1 MSSAA
6 EQRQA
11 VIDVRDLTEAEVAA
25 IMLEMR
31 EASPNALQDAL
42 SELLPQVVDEY
53 GGAAASLAVDWYD
66 EQRDAAHARGRFRAS
81 AIRQPGAARFE
92 ALAKWGVDPLRL
104 DAPDFD
110 AALER
115 VSSATSRIVG
125 RAHSLTVVSNTRT
138 DPQAQGW
145 RRVGNGATCKFC
157 RMLIDR
163 GAVYRKESVT
173 FKSHYHCKCTA
184 SPAWDDGREVQTIA
198 YVASKRRVTDADRA
212 KVRAW
217 LNANYPD

>member
-11 VIDVRDLTEAEVAA
+11 VIDIRDLTEAEIAA
-25 IMLEMR
+25 FMLELR
-31 EASPNALQDAL
+31 DASPSSIQDALQDV
-42 SELLPQVVDEY
+42 LPQLVDEY
-53 GGAAASLAVDWYD
+53 GGMAATLGADWYD
-66 EQRDAAHARGRFRAS
+66 EMRDAARARGRFRAEP
-81 AIRQPGAARFE
+81 IRQPGPARYE
-92 ALAKWGVDPLRL
+92 AVARWGVDPLRL

-125 RAHSLTVVSNTRT
+125 RAHSLTVVQNTRV
-138 DPQAQGW
+138 DPQAKGW
-145 RRVGNGATCKFC
+145 RRIGNGGTCRFC

-163 GAVYRKESVT
+163 GAVYRKDSAT

-184 SPAWDDGREVQTIA
+184 APAWDAGREVQTVA
-198 YVASKRRVTDADRA
+198 YVASQRRVTDRDRA
-212 KVRAW
+212 RVRAW
-217 LNANYPD
+217 LDANYPE

>member
-11 VIDVRDLTEAEVAA
+11 VIDIRDMTEAEIAA
-25 IMLEMR
+25 FMLEMR
-31 EASPNALQDAL
+31 GASPASVQDALQDAL
-42 SELLPQVVDEY
+42 PQLVDEY
-53 GGAAASLAVDWYD
+53 GGMAATLAADWYD
-66 EQRDAAHARGRFRAS
+66 EMRDEARARGRFRAGP
-81 AIRQPGAARFE
+81 IRQPGPARYE
-92 ALAKWGVDPLRL
+92 ALARWGVDPLRL
-104 DAPDFD
+104 DSPDFD

-125 RAHSLTVVSNTRT
+125 RAHSLTVVQNTRD
-138 DPQAQGW
+138 DPQAKGW
-145 RRVGNGATCKFC
+145 RRVGNGGTCRFC

-184 SPAWDDGREVQTIA
+184 APAWDAGREVQTIA
-198 YVASKRRVTDADRA
+198 YVASQRRVTDRDRA
-212 KVRAW
+212 RVRAW
-217 LNANYPD
+217 LNANYPE